1 MILVQIF
8 IPDKQIWSDTH
19 YADDIQNAHDI
30 IMTFYEV
37 MSIKDKIY
45 RINYKNKTYLFRIFD
60 DELQIC
66 VSYESP
72 WKLNLLKP
80 IK

>member
-1 MILVQIF
+1 MIFVQIF
-8 IPDKQIWSDTH
+8 IPYKQIWSDTH
-19 YADDIQNAHDI
+19 YADNIQNAHDI
-30 IMTFYEV
+30 ITNTYNV

-45 RINYKNKTYLFRIFD
+45 RISYKNKIYLFRIFD